1 MPDCIN
7 LKKKQKIMTENNL
20 YNAKCTTL
28 PVDTKSALGEKGSA
42 DNFALLFNKLA
53 HFGVKED
60 IKQNCGDIDKLLK
73 GEAKA
78 HFFHK
83 SKKDKKD
90 YHLDLTKKWDLS
102 DEFKIYY
109 NEEFLKSY
117 AVAAKALFSSHE
129 ELILKANWRV
139 AIGMGNES
147 VYENGFT
154 FHPTYGIP
162 YLPGSSLKGMTRH
175 WAVAEG
181 EDEKK
186 IEAIFGSK
194 NDPGADNKEFKQGQ
208 VIFFD
213 AFPVELKEGC
223 LQPDIMNN
231 HYPDYYEGNK
241 PPADWLSPRPI
252 FFLTMKEVEFRF
264 HLGCIPRPGGDQS
277 GLLGTAKDWLEKAL
291 MESGVGAKTAVG
303 YGRMNGGKASNN
315 DRRKLDKGQSIQEN
329 AGEQP
334 GQKPVK
340 PAFKAGDPAKKLKNG
355 MAFDAVVTEEGKPC
369 LADIY
374 GFGDRLHKQ
383 EPISGSVQNLKKG
396 DVIQVSIQTDG
407 KKGSKIISATFKSYK
422 KA

>member
-1 MPDCIN
+1 MGD
-7 LKKKQKIMTENNL
+7 NNL
-20 YNAKCTTL
+20 YNIKSTAL
-28 PVDTKSALGEKGSA
+28 PVDTKDALGEKGSA

-60 IKQNCGDIDKLLK
+60 IEQYCGDIEKLLG
-73 GEAKA
+73 GEVKA

-83 SKKDKKD
+83 SKKQRQEL
-90 YHLDLTKKWDLS
+90 HLDLTPKWRFPDGF
-102 DEFKIYY
+102 EKHYKA
-109 NEEFLKSY
+109 FLEGH
-117 AVAAKALFSSHE
+117 AAAAKALFSSHVD
-129 ELILKANWRV
+129 LILKSNWRI

-181 EDEKK
+181 KAREE
-186 IEAIFGSK
+186 IEAIFGTENNSK
-194 NDPGADNKEFKQGQ
+194 TEDIDFKQGQ
-208 VIFFD
+208 IIFFD
-213 AFPVELKEGC
+213 AFPFPSELKGGC

-252 FFLTMKEVEFRF
+252 FFLTMKEVKFQF
-264 HLGCIPRPGGDQS
+264 HLGSIPTPGGNPE
-277 GLLGTAKDWLEKAL
+277 GLLNTAKDWLVKAL

-303 YGRMNGGKASNN
+303 YGRMGGGSASKSN
-315 DRRKLDKGQSIQEN
+315 RRKVDEGQSEQESE
-329 AGEQP
+329 GEQP
-334 GQKPVK
+334 EPGAIKPTFQ
-340 PAFKAGDPAKKLKNG
+340 PGEPSKKLKNG
-355 MAFDAVVTEEGKPC
+355 IVFDAVVTEEGKPC

-374 GFGDRLHKQ
+374 GYGDRLHKQ
-383 EPISGSVQNLKKG
+383 KPVSGSVQNLKKG
-396 DVIQVSIQTDG
+396 DVILVSIEANG
-407 KKGSKIISATFKSYK
+407 KKGSKIISATFKGYK